1 MTILSHTVILQ
12 DIRTTSLNMAEEN
25 NEPLTLNQEYDLW
38 KSNVPLMY
46 DFVSETR
53 LTWPSLT
60 VQWLPGNNPQVPDR
74 QELILGTHT
83 SGEETNYLKIAA
95 VDLPH
100 QVVAGSLEDSDGEEE
115 QVKSNIKITKKF
127 KHDLE
132 ITRARY
138 MPQQSNVVATI
149 NGAGDIFIYDTDG
162 SSRQKPT
169 KLQYHKENGYGLSFN
184 TLDQGKLLSGS
195 DDHTIALWDVAN
207 SQTPIVTWE
216 NSHTDIVNDCK
227 WHNFEKDIF
236 GSVSEDSSLQIHDL
250 RVLED
255 GNKESKDTSVMNIM
269 APQPFNT
276 IAFSKHSRNLFA
288 AAGTDS
294 NIYLY
299 DMRHPEKPLHV
310 MAGHTDVVTSLEF
323 YGQQDGVIIS
333 GGADR
338 RIIVWDIMEIGS
350 EQVRDDAEDGSP
362 EIMMVHAGH
371 KSPINDISINDSIP
385 WLIAS
390 AEEDNIV
397 QIWKCS
403 SKLPRVG
410 GIPEPD
416 ISMF

>member
-1 MTILSHTVILQ
+1 MS
-12 DIRTTSLNMAEEN
+12 AEN
-25 NEPLTLNQEYDLW
+25 SEPLTLNQEYDLW

-46 DFVSETR
+46 DFVSETK

-60 VQWLPGNNPQVPDR
+60 IQWLPGNSTQPSER
-74 QELILGTHT
+74 QELLLGTHT
-83 SGEETNYLKIAA
+83 SGEEANYLKVAA
-95 VDLPH
+95 IDLPH
-100 QVVAGSLEDSDGEEE
+100 QVILSSVEDNEEEQESE
-115 QVKSNIKITKKF
+115 QVKSNIKVTKKF

-138 MPQQSNVVATI
+138 MPQQSNIVATI

-169 KLQYHKENGYGLSFN
+169 RLQYHKENGYGLSFN

-207 SQTPIVTWE
+207 SQKPILTWE

-227 WHNFEKDIF
+227 WHNYEKDIF
-236 GSVSEDSSLQIHDL
+236 GTVSDDSTLQIHDL
-250 RVLED
+250 RTIQD
-255 GNKESKDTSVMNIM
+255 GNKDSSHSRIMNIK
-269 APQPFNT
+269 APEPFNA
-276 IAFSKHSRNLFA
+276 IAFSKDSSNLFA

-299 DMRHPEKPLHV
+299 DMRNTEKPLHA
-310 MAGHTDVVTSLEF
+310 MAGHTEAVTSLDF

-338 RIIVWDIMEIGS
+338 RVIMWDIMEIGS

-371 KSPINDISINDSIP
+371 KSPINDVSINENIP
-385 WLIAS
+385 WLVAS
-390 AEEDNIV
+390 AEEDNTV

-410 GIPEPD
+410 GTPEPD
-416 ISMF
+416 INMLQ